1 MNGQLST
8 ATFRDRASGFT
19 LLEVTIATS
28 LLVVIALG
36 SAPLLVL
43 AIRHNVTARQQLV
56 MALAAGRK
64 ADEVCAAAAAGPM
77 TLSPPDALERDA
89 AGFVDVIV
97 DGGVTCARRWLVS
110 APPGYAGAAL
120 AIVVRVRVA
129 AAGPAGPGHV
139 QVVTICEA
147 APS

>member
-1 MNGQLST
+1 MPDST
-8 ATFRDRASGFT
+8 RASGFT

-36 SAPLLVL
+36 SAHLFVL

-56 MALAAGRK
+56 MGLVAARK
-64 ADEVCAAAAAGPM
+64 ADEVCAAAAAGPV
-77 TLSPPDALERDA
+77 TLSPPDALDRVIE
-89 AGFVDVIV
+89 GFADVAV
-97 DGGVTCARRWLVS
+97 EAGVTCVRRWLV
-110 APPGYAGAAL
+110 ATPPGYAATAL

-129 AAGPAGPGHV
+129 GAGPASPPGDV